1 MPRAC
6 GAIFLGILMEKISD
20 KVISRLTQYHCIL
33 ADCIKKG
40 TLTVTSSLM
49 AQLLKIDDSQVRK
62 DISMLNNTG
71 KSRVGYNAL
80 QLKETIEKTLGFK
93 NPKNAFIIGAGN
105 LGTAL
110 AKYNGFKDYGLKVV
124 ALFDVDKNK
133 IGKKINDKPVY
144 DIKELPDYTKKMNI
158 EIGILTVPAD
168 FAQEIA
174 NWAVKSKIKYIWNFS
189 PTVLDVPFG
198 IEVWNENLMGNF
210 LQFSY
215 KIASQVN

>member
-1 MPRAC
+1 MK
-6 GAIFLGILMEKISD
+6 EKISD

-33 ADCIKKG
+33 VDYIKKKNY
-40 TLTVTSSLM
+40 TITSSTI

-71 KSRVGYNAL
+71 KSRVGYDVNR
-80 QLKETIEKTLGFK
+80 LKETIEKTLGFK

-110 AKYNGFKDYGLKVV
+110 AKYNDFEAYGLNVM
-124 ALFDVDKNK
+124 ALFDVDKEK
-133 IGKKINDKPVY
+133 IDKKINSKPVF
-144 DIKELPDYTKKMNI
+144 DIKELSEYTKKMNV
-158 EIGILTVPAD
+158 EIGILTVPSD

-174 NWAVKSKIKYIWNFS
+174 NYAVKSKINYIWNFS
-189 PTVLDVPFG
+189 PTVLDVPNG
-198 IEVWNENLMGNF
+198 VEVWNENLMGNF

-215 KIASQVN
+215 KISK

>member
-1 MPRAC
+1 MK
-6 GAIFLGILMEKISD
+6 EKISD

-33 ADCIKKG
+33 VDYIKKKNY
-40 TLTVTSSLM
+40 TITSYTI

-71 KSRVGYNAL
+71 KSRVGYDVNR
-80 QLKETIEKTLGFK
+80 LKETIEKTLGFK

-110 AKYNGFKDYGLKVV
+110 AKYNDFEAYGLNVM
-124 ALFDVDKNK
+124 ALFDVDKEK
-133 IGKKINDKPVY
+133 IGKKINSKPVF
-144 DIKELPDYTKKMNI
+144 DIKELSEYTKKMNV
-158 EIGILTVPAD
+158 EIGILTVPSD

-174 NWAVKSKIKYIWNFS
+174 NYAVKSKINYIWNFS
-189 PTVLDVPFG
+189 PTVLDVPNG
-198 IEVWNENLMGNF
+198 VEVWNENLMGNF

-215 KIASQVN
+215 KISK

>member
-1 MPRAC
+1 MK
-6 GAIFLGILMEKISD
+6 EKISD

-33 ADCIKKG
+33 VDYIKKKNY
-40 TLTVTSSLM
+40 TITSSTI

-71 KSRVGYNAL
+71 KSRVGYDVNR
-80 QLKETIEKTLGFK
+80 LKETIEKTLGFK

-110 AKYNGFKDYGLKVV
+110 AKYNDFEAYGLNVM
-124 ALFDVDKNK
+124 ALFDVDKEK
-133 IGKKINDKPVY
+133 IGKKINSKPVF
-144 DIKELPDYTKKMNI
+144 DIKELSEYTKKMNV
-158 EIGILTVPAD
+158 EIGILTVPSD

-174 NWAVKSKIKYIWNFS
+174 NYAVKSKINYIWNFS
-189 PTVLDVPFG
+189 PTVLDVPNG
-198 IEVWNENLMGNF
+198 VEVWNENLMGNF

-215 KIASQVN
+215 KISK

>member
-1 MPRAC
+1 MK
-6 GAIFLGILMEKISD
+6 EKISD

-33 ADCIKKG
+33 VDYIKKKNY
-40 TLTVTSSLM
+40 TITSSTI

-71 KSRVGYNAL
+71 KSRVGYDVNR
-80 QLKETIEKTLGFK
+80 LKETIEKTLGFK

-110 AKYNGFKDYGLKVV
+110 AKYNDFEAYGLNVM
-124 ALFDVDKNK
+124 ALFDVDKEK
-133 IGKKINDKPVY
+133 IGKKINSKPVF
-144 DIKELPDYTKKMNI
+144 DIKELSEYTKKMNV
-158 EIGILTVPAD
+158 EIGILTVPSD

-174 NWAVKSKIKYIWNFS
+174 NYAVKSKINYIWNFS
-189 PTVLDVPFG
+189 PTVLDVPNG
-198 IEVWNENLMGNF
+198 VEVWNENLMSNF

-215 KIASQVN
+215 KISK

>member
-1 MPRAC
+1 MK
-6 GAIFLGILMEKISD
+6 EKISD

-33 ADCIKKG
+33 VDYIKKKNY
-40 TLTVTSSLM
+40 TITSSTI

-71 KSRVGYNAL
+71 KSRVGYDVNR
-80 QLKETIEKTLGFK
+80 LKETIEKTLGFK

-110 AKYNGFKDYGLKVV
+110 AKYNDFEAYGLNVM
-124 ALFDVDKNK
+124 ALFDVDEEK
-133 IGKKINDKPVY
+133 IGKKINSKPVF
-144 DIKELPDYTKKMNI
+144 DIKELSEYTKKMNV
-158 EIGILTVPAD
+158 EIGILTVPSD

-174 NWAVKSKIKYIWNFS
+174 NYAVKSKINYIWNFS
-189 PTVLDVPFG
+189 PTVLDVPNG
-198 IEVWNENLMGNF
+198 VEVWNENLMGNF

-215 KIASQVN
+215 KISK

>member
-1 MPRAC
+1 MK
-6 GAIFLGILMEKISD
+6 EKISD

-33 ADCIKKG
+33 VDYIKKKNY
-40 TLTVTSSLM
+40 TITSSTI

-71 KSRVGYNAL
+71 KSRVGYDVNR
-80 QLKETIEKTLGFK
+80 LKETIEKTLGFK

-110 AKYNGFKDYGLKVV
+110 AKYNDFEAYGLNVM
-124 ALFDVDKNK
+124 ALFDVDKEK
-133 IGKKINDKPVY
+133 IGKKINSKPVF
-144 DIKELPDYTKKMNI
+144 DIKELSEYTKKMNV
-158 EIGILTVPAD
+158 EIGILTVPSD

-174 NWAVKSKIKYIWNFS
+174 NYAVKSKINYIWNFS
-189 PTVLDVPFG
+189 PTVLEVPNG
-198 IEVWNENLMGNF
+198 VEVWNENLMGNF

-215 KIASQVN
+215 KISK

>member
-1 MPRAC
+1 MK
-6 GAIFLGILMEKISD
+6 EKISD

-33 ADCIKKG
+33 VDYIKKKNY
-40 TLTVTSSLM
+40 TITSSTI

-71 KSRVGYNAL
+71 KSRVGYDVNR
-80 QLKETIEKTLGFK
+80 LKETIEKTLGFK

-110 AKYNGFKDYGLKVV
+110 AKYNDFEAYGLNVM
-124 ALFDVDKNK
+124 ALFDVNKEK
-133 IGKKINDKPVY
+133 IGKKINSKPVF
-144 DIKELPDYTKKMNI
+144 DIKELSEYTKKMNV
-158 EIGILTVPAD
+158 EIGILTVPSD

-174 NWAVKSKIKYIWNFS
+174 NYAVKSKINYIWNFS
-189 PTVLDVPFG
+189 PTVLDVPNG
-198 IEVWNENLMGNF
+198 VEVWNENLMGNF

-215 KIASQVN
+215 KISK

>member
-1 MPRAC
+1 MK
-6 GAIFLGILMEKISD
+6 EKISD

-33 ADCIKKG
+33 VDYIKKKNY
-40 TLTVTSSLM
+40 TITSSTI

-71 KSRVGYNAL
+71 KSRVGYDVNR
-80 QLKETIEKTLGFK
+80 LKETIEKTLGFK

-110 AKYNGFKDYGLKVV
+110 AKYNDFEAYGLNVM
-124 ALFDVDKNK
+124 ALFDVDKEK
-133 IGKKINDKPVY
+133 IGKKINSKPVF
-144 DIKELPDYTKKMNI
+144 DIKELSEYTKKMNV
-158 EIGILTVPAD
+158 EIGILTVPSD

-174 NWAVKSKIKYIWNFS
+174 NYAGKSKINYIWNFS
-189 PTVLDVPFG
+189 PTVLDVPNG
-198 IEVWNENLMGNF
+198 VEVWNENLMGNF

-215 KIASQVN
+215 KISK